1 MYFKT
6 SMYHI
11 ILSTSQLYFCL
22 KKNPKWFS
30 HWYRL
35 IVFNKKKRKKYRL
48 TYSYT
53 QVLKMLCFLVF
64 LHVFIYQYFYQIRK
78 KLRSFFFTLCNRKF
92 VNKLH
97 DQQSH
102 YFFLNNYAFQKMAGC
117 LTWFLKAIFF
127 NEPPIKYEE
136 MY

>member
-1 MYFKT
+1 
-6 SMYHI
+6 MYHI
-11 ILSTSQLYFCL
+11 ILSTSQSYFCL

-35 IVFNKKKRKKYRL
+35 IVFNKKKRKKIP
-48 TYSYT
+48 SYLLIHPGSENGLLSYLST
-53 QVLKMLCFLVF
+53 CIYIPIFLSNSKKNCV
-64 LHVFIYQYFYQIRK
+64 VYFILRK
-78 KLRSFFFTLCNRKF
+78 LKF